1 MSAESS
7 FPPLRRITKVYIAAL
22 CAAGA
27 SLLIWG
33 LATGPAPTRADALTM
48 AGLIVGIVFSLVR
61 PLSFVYQAQINLDT
75 AVLIVALLLLEPGQ
89 AMLVAAVGGALA
101 YIVSRRTW
109 AEVFFNASQ
118 LTLQAA
124 AGSLLL
130 AAFAWD
136 GRTEI
141 FTWSHPLLATLLAG
155 IAMYAVNTLTV
166 AGIIC
171 FQDQLPLLDVWYTIT
186 VRANRAESIVYIAQL
201 GIGLLGAVIADT
213 APWALVLLLVP
224 AVAVYFSLEQHVQMR
239 QRAELNLE
247 AAQRLVRL
255 GSWDWNLLS
264 GDQRWSDELFHI
276 LGLVARKT
284 PANAENYLAVVHPE
298 DRLMVSAA
306 LGEATAAG
314 TSYAIDHRIIP
325 ADGSE
330 ERIIHAQG
338 EVILGKHGRPVR
350 FVGTMHDI
358 TDRKRLEERLQ
369 HLAYHDALTDLPN
382 RMLFT
387 QRLNDALLRAGNR
400 VEIAVL
406 FLDLD
411 RFKLINDTFGHEAG
425 DHLLTSVASRL
436 RACVRPGDV
445 VARMGGDE
453 FTILLLNVPSE
464 ADVLRIAERI
474 IADITEPI
482 ELPGNREM
490 VVSTSIGIVRPGP
503 EHQSGADLLRDA
515 DNALYRAK
523 ERGRNQYVLFD
534 ATMGAET
541 QERVALEGDLRRAIE
556 RDEMRVLYQ
565 PKIDL
570 TSGRVIAVEA
580 FLRWRHP
587 SRGWVPPNAF
597 IPIAEEIG
605 MIQQIGRWVL
615 REACREAVS
624 WTKQT
629 PDPPALSVN
638 LSGKQLHDPELVIE
652 LAQLLEESGL
662 PAQRLRL
669 EITES
674 VAMQNA
680 DATIQALWRL
690 QKLGVRVVI
699 DDFGTGY
706 SSLSSLQ
713 RFPVDTLQL
722 DHSFVANL
730 GRNKEATTIAQ
741 AVIGLAHG
749 LGLKVVAEGV
759 ERPEQVAYLREL
771 GCEQAQGNLF
781 SEPLTGIDLSAYL
794 ARPIL
799 PDAPPNQD
807 SLSA

>member
-7 FPPLRRITKVYIAAL
+7 FPPLRRITKIYTAAL
-22 CAAGA
+22 CAAGF
-27 SLLIWG
+27 SLLGWG
-33 LATGPAPTRADALTM
+33 LAAGPAPSDLAALAM
-48 AGLIVGIVFSLVR
+48 LGLVAAMVVALVR

-75 AVLIVALLLLEPGQ
+75 AVLIVAVVLLEPGE
-89 AMLVAAVGGALA
+89 AMLVAATGGALA
-101 YIVSRRTW
+101 YLLTRRTP
-109 AEVFFNASQ
+109 AEIFFNSAQ

-124 AGSLLL
+124 AGSLVFT
-130 AAFAWD
+130 AFHWNGDTDAL
-136 GRTEI
+136 
-141 FTWSHPLLATLLAG
+141 TWSTPLLATLVAG
-155 IAMYAVNTLTV
+155 VAMYAVNTLVV

-171 FQDQLPLLDVWYTIT
+171 FQDEIPLLEIWFAMT
-186 VRANRAESIVYIAQL
+186 VRSNRAESVVYIAQL
-201 GIGLLGAVIADT
+201 GIGLLGAVIADL

-239 QRAELNLE
+239 QRAEKNLE

-264 GDQRWSDELFHI
+264 GEQRWSNELFHL
-276 LGLVARKT
+276 LGHSPRT
-284 PANAENYLAVVHPE
+284 TQANAENYLNVVHPD
-298 DRLMVSAA
+298 DRMMVAAA
-306 LGEATAAG
+306 LGQATAAG
-314 TSYAIDHRIIP
+314 TPYAIDHRIVP

-330 ERIIHAQG
+330 VRTIHAQG
-338 EVILGKHGRPVR
+338 DVEIGKHGRPVG

-358 TDRKRLEERLQ
+358 TDRKLLEERLQ
-369 HLAYHDALTDLPN
+369 HLAYHDGLTDLPN
-382 RMLFT
+382 RLLFG
-387 QRLNDALLRAGNR
+387 QRLDEAVARAGNR

-425 DHLLTSVASRL
+425 DRLLVAVASRL

-453 FTILLLNVPSE
+453 FTILLLNVSCE
-464 ADVLRIAERI
+464 ADVVRIAERI
-474 IADITEPI
+474 ISEITEPI
-482 ELPGNREM
+482 ELPGDREM
-490 VVSTSIGIVRPGP
+490 IVSTSIGIVRPGP
-503 EHQSGADLLRDA
+503 EHRTGADLLRDA

-541 QERVALEGDLRRAIE
+541 KERVALEGDLRRAIE
-556 RDEMRVLYQ
+556 RDELRVLYQ
-565 PKIDL
+565 PKVDL
-570 TSGRVIAVEA
+570 VNGRVIAVEA

-587 SRGWVPPNAF
+587 TRGWVPPSAF

-615 REACREAVS
+615 SEACGEAVS
-624 WTKQT
+624 WKRLM
-629 PDPPALSVN
+629 PEPPILSVN
-638 LSGKQLHDPELVIE
+638 LSGKQLHDPELTSE
-652 LAQLLEESGL
+652 LALLLEESGL
-662 PAQRLRL
+662 PANRLRL

-680 DATIQALWRL
+680 DATIDALWRL

-722 DHSFVANL
+722 DSSFVANL
-730 GRNKEATTIAQ
+730 GRSREATTIAQ

-749 LGLKVVAEGV
+749 LGLKVMAEGV
-759 ERPEQVAYLREL
+759 ERPEQAEHLRSL

-781 SEPLTGIDLSAYL
+781 SEPLNERALATFL
-794 ARPIL
+794 ARPVP
-799 PDAPPNQD
+799 PDGLA
-807 SLSA
+807 SSHHLSA